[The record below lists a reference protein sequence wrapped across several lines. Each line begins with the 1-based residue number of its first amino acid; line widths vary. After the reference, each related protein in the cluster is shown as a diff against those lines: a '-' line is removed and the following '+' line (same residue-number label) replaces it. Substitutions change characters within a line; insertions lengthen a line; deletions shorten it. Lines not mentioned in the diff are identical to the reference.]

1 MRSDNNDVSAAAL
14 LGLYAA
20 LLRNWAVSCRR
31 LPPEAERLDDEGIF
45 VHELVE
51 HVGDL
56 CLGLLQ
62 VRPSPLCGSVE
73 MKWFFVH
80 GC

>member
-1 MRSDNNDVSAAAL
+1 MRSDSNDVSAAVL

-31 LPPEAERLDDEGIF
+31 QPPEAERLDDEGIF
-45 VHELVE
+45 VHQFVE

-62 VRPSPLCGSVE
+62 VRYSSSG
-73 MKWFFVH
+73 
-80 GC
+80 GTGQR